1 MKGGAGGELP
11 RLVATLGGIGRAP
24 LAPGT
29 AASLLAVAA
38 YCALW
43 GMGRHLPALFV
54 LLLAPLAVWASG
66 RYEAAAHRRDPPE
79 IVVDE
84 WVGQFVCLLGTE
96 PTPGALAAGFFLF
109 RVLDVIKPPPLRRLE
124 RLPGGVG
131 VVADDVGAGVLG
143 WAVLRGLS
151 HFGVV

>member
-1 MKGGAGGELP
+1 MRGARAELP
-11 RLVATLGGIGRAP
+11 LLIATLGGIGRAP

-29 AASLLAVAA
+29 AASLLAVGA

-66 RYEAAAHRRDPPE
+66 RYEAAVSRRDPPE

-84 WVGQFVCLLGTE
+84 WVGQLVCLLGAE
-96 PTPGALAAGFFLF
+96 PTLGAMAAGFFLF
-109 RVLDVIKPPPLRRLE
+109 RALDIIKPPPLRRLE
-124 RLPGGVG
+124 RLAGGAG

-143 WAVLRGLS
+143 WAALRGLS